1 MFDLSP
7 PLSSPQTSESFSR
20 FQVWLKT
27 EPGSLRSNVSD
38 EVRCPPV
45 KTRTNHR
52 IPGPAQMM
60 NMSRFCHNRR
70 RNQEEPQLHD
80 GQVSR
85 TLINTNKRNKK
96 EQKKKV

>member
-27 EPGSLRSNVSD
+27 EPGSLGSNVSD

-45 KTRTNHR
+45 KTNTNHR

-60 NMSRFCHNRR
+60 NMSLMTSCSSETLSHPEVLSQ
-70 RNQEEPQLHD
+70 QEEEP
-80 GQVSR
+80 GG
-85 TLINTNKRNKK
+85 TAAP
-96 EQKKKV
+96 